1 MVCRMLTDTGNHR
14 KGMRGGGGAEGVGR
28 GEKGEGKRG
37 EGEMQGNVYPDVC
50 KGKLHL
56 IKTGRYKLKCGQS
69 KHHSITEKGR

>member
-1 MVCRMLTDTGNHR
+1 M
-14 KGMRGGGGAEGVGR
+14 GR
-28 GEKGEGKRG
+28 GKKGEAEEG
-37 EGEMQGNVYPDVC
+37 EGEMQGNVYPDVYGYC